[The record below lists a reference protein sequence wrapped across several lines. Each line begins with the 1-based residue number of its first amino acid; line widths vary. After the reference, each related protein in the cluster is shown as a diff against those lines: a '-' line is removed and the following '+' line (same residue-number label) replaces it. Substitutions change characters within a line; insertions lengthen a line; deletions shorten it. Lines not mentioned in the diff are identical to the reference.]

1 MKKKNFLNFSNIWDI
16 ENIFYLKSDISRI
29 FKIICHYE
37 IFRLTKNVPGEI
49 IECGVFKGNSF
60 VRFLS
65 FRNLIKIKNKKAF
78 GFDVFG
84 NFPKQKIK
92 EDNIFA
98 QNHDKLIGKGYPIN
112 IIKNSLD
119 KKKIKNFKLIKGNII
134 KTLPIFLKKK
144 KELQISFL
152 HLDLDVYEPTKFV
165 LQNLYSKV
173 SKNGVILID
182 DYGQVKGATKA
193 TNEFLKKNKRLKIKT
208 LGFNKRLK
216 FIVKS

>member
-119 KKKIKNFKLIKGNII
+119 KKDRWMIAQAKQKLSM
-134 KTLPIFLKKK
+134 L
-144 KELQISFL
+144 
-152 HLDLDVYEPTKFV
+152 
-165 LQNLYSKV
+165 
-173 SKNGVILID
+173 
-182 DYGQVKGATKA
+182 
-193 TNEFLKKNKRLKIKT
+193 
-208 LGFNKRLK
+208 
-216 FIVKS
+216 

>member
-98 QNHDKLIGKGYPIN
+98 QNHDKLIG
-112 IIKNSLD
+112 
-119 KKKIKNFKLIKGNII
+119 
-134 KTLPIFLKKK
+134 
-144 KELQISFL
+144 
-152 HLDLDVYEPTKFV
+152 
-165 LQNLYSKV
+165 
-173 SKNGVILID
+173 NG
-182 DYGQVKGATKA
+182 
-193 TNEFLKKNKRLKIKT
+193 
-208 LGFNKRLK
+208 
-216 FIVKS
+216 

>member
-193 TNEFLKKNKRLKIKT
+193 TNEFLKKNKRFKIKT